1 MKNKSL
7 LFIDIILQCNIITIT
22 HFISLVRTMLQSV
35 LYINKVIQNTY
46 YICTFDLLEEENAY
60 TTFLMHRE

>member
-1 MKNKSL
+1 
-7 LFIDIILQCNIITIT
+7 
-22 HFISLVRTMLQSV
+22 MLQSV